1 MKRIILE
8 MGTGNDL
15 YGADYTKSACR
26 AVQDALHHSSLI
38 LFRSLGFDHADM
50 VVKVTI
56 GVQDP
61 EKVDRAA
68 VAATL
73 PRGKAQV
80 TAVKGGQN
88 VIDPDHDQYAA
99 GLNLDEQAAI
109 IARGHG
115 TGGPNTEYLFNVAS
129 HLKDWGIADAE
140 LETLADKTRALM

>member
-15 YGADYTKSACR
+15 YGADYTKAACR

-73 PRGKAQV
+73 PRGQAQV

-88 VIDPDHDQYAA
+88 VIDPDHDTVSVIATAA
-99 GLNLDEQAAI
+99 VEAYLEIDAHDWVLSAPQA
-109 IARGHG
+109 
-115 TGGPNTEYLFNVAS
+115 
-129 HLKDWGIADAE
+129 
-140 LETLADKTRALM
+140 